1 MRDGGMHSRFAEL
14 RGARACPSLATPL
27 LPRPLLP
34 RPLLPPLWR
43 LDASSPH
50 SLPADPLQGP
60 RSSSSRCCAPS
71 TRLASSSYLR
81 RSAPSSSPQAASAP
95 PALAP
100 APPRPLSGTKTTTPL
115 QTTLTSL
122 TTDSPRCRRSCGG
135 VRRYAKKE
143 EASFGLER
151 LAAVYR
157 AHTSASRTSCRFDE
171 SLDSAC
177 VRLTIFLERQHS
189 HTHCDHIHLPQA
201 QRSACAVRY
210 FKRCQVRCLS
220 QCCRSVLDTKA
231 RQRRRC
237 ESWTRPSACVAHVWA
252 AASSLKYREMHR
264 VGSVPSK
271 RRFRAPCTVSF
282 QSKVSVSSFGRTEG
296 TLASQTSQRR
306 WMKARRRGRS
316 IGERSAFR

>member
-1 MRDGGMHSRFAEL
+1 MR
-14 RGARACPSLATPL
+14 
-27 LPRPLLP
+27 
-34 RPLLPPLWR
+34 
-43 LDASSPH
+43 
-50 SLPADPLQGP
+50 
-60 RSSSSRCCAPS
+60 
-71 TRLASSSYLR
+71 
-81 RSAPSSSPQAASAP
+81 
-95 PALAP
+95 
-100 APPRPLSGTKTTTPL
+100 
-115 QTTLTSL
+115 
-122 TTDSPRCRRSCGG
+122 
-135 VRRYAKKE
+135 
-143 EASFGLER
+143 FGLER

-157 AHTSASRTSCRFDE
+157 AHVCVETSCRFDE

-177 VRLTIFLERQHS
+177 VRLTIFLERQHATPLSTLHS
-189 HTHCDHIHLPQA
+189 HTHCDHIHLQA

-220 QCCRSVLDTKA
+220 QCCRSVLDTTA

-296 TLASQTSQRR
+296 PLASQTSQRR
-306 WMKARRRGRS
+306 WMKARRRRRS
-316 IGERSAFR
+316 IGERSAFRTPILFVGVPVG

>member
-1 MRDGGMHSRFAEL
+1 MR
-14 RGARACPSLATPL
+14 T
-27 LPRPLLP
+27 
-34 RPLLPPLWR
+34 
-43 LDASSPH
+43 
-50 SLPADPLQGP
+50 
-60 RSSSSRCCAPS
+60 
-71 TRLASSSYLR
+71 
-81 RSAPSSSPQAASAP
+81 
-95 PALAP
+95 
-100 APPRPLSGTKTTTPL
+100 SGH
-115 QTTLTSL
+115 
-122 TTDSPRCRRSCGG
+122 
-135 VRRYAKKE
+135 
-143 EASFGLER
+143 F
-151 LAAVYR
+151 
-157 AHTSASRTSCRFDE
+157 SRTATLAHALRP
-171 SLDSAC
+171 
-177 VRLTIFLERQHS
+177 
-189 HTHCDHIHLPQA
+189 HTPTA
-201 QRSACAVRY
+201 STQRSACAVRY

-316 IGERSAFR
+316 IGERSAFVGGPILSSVYQVPVGKPRNLHLGWLRSLFRSHPC